1 MNHILHNPQ
10 MSPHPMAS
18 VAVGGLMG
26 GVMPV
31 MTGNNTRARGG
42 GGACVQQQQEQQ
54 GSGAPPQHTELP
66 ALEQSLPATA

>member
-1 MNHILHNPQ
+1 
-10 MSPHPMAS
+10 MAS

-31 MTGNNTRARGG
+31 MTGNNTMARGG